1 MALATLMI
9 TEGMIVTSICDIHV
23 CMYVCMYTCLYTE
36 GMFVFDFGKL

>member
-23 CMYVCMYTCLYTE
+23 MYVCMCTCLYTE
-36 GMFVFDFGKL
+36 GIFVFDFGKL